1 MKLIEIIT
9 KIKNTLQHI
18 IRKIF
23 IHELYVEGKE
33 PQKSYCFER
42 KFFGLYVIF
51 VLYSLLLLFGINFP
65 GSYLYIL
72 TFGNPF
78 VFCNALV
85 IFFLAL
91 SLLYS
96 VDKIRVFIFEEYT
109 AIKQVALYIVMMAG
123 IYLFSLFLYSI
134 NLNFIS
140 YLLGLSTVWLVL
152 LSIRFFMYSRKFAT
166 KIEARLITR
175 YSASR
180 GFLAFIA
187 PYFILGV
194 LVTISL
200 FYRGLLVFISLD
212 FFGPFAPEEA
222 VGVYILEMRLIMPLI
237 YFSLIL
243 TLLFIIFEYV
253 FTRRRAETR
262 RAGLFDN
269 YTFSLIVLFIFFFQ
283 VFQLTMFLVLNPAT
297 ITALKARVGD
307 TSSTIWVILIVEFA
321 FSMYFLYR
329 IVKKLGRSLEW
340 RFLIFKRD
348 GLILLILGCVFAQTL
363 TRFALQTQI
372 PNQEITLLGQFFM
385 ADKYIVSLIM
395 IIFLGSTLLF
405 YYLKPHET
413 SMFIRLQKETVSQE
427 EKSKD
432 IIYQL
437 IRSEYI
443 RRGRAYPL
451 EILDR
456 ELIRTTKL
464 PKNKVYSIVENLAK
478 IDMDIL
484 LTEKKDENGTM
495 VKIIDFT
502 SVTEGYDKKGIAHKK
517 AKKYLSERLYTTMTK
532 KKSSNLNLST
542 TNNNDKASDQFLTS
556 LSTDYGKKQ
565 KDETLFG
572 QKQKETIIT
581 FTKKEI
587 PTSLK
592 NLIIDTLKKEYSYRI
607 ENEEKYPDFH
617 FNISE
622 IASQVQIETRISPGE
637 LYPILESIN
646 GSDLEFSLFE
656 NPEEPEDKKVSFFPV
671 ADDDLSYS
679 LANFRPEEYKK
690 VRSKVLKNYM
700 KFLKRKKARAIF
712 SKLRKEIGNKTEEQ
726 QVWNTLYKILNNHYP
741 LHLAVLERVKLGED
755 LPKVIKVFPKKD
767 INVFSIESK
776 AKAK

>member
-1 MKLIEIIT
+1 MKPIEIM
-9 KIKNTLQHI
+9 
-18 IRKIF
+18 RKIF
-23 IHELYVEGKE
+23 IRELYVEEGKE
-33 PQKSYCFER
+33 PQKSYCFKR
-42 KFFGLYVIF
+42 KFFGLYAIF
-51 VLYSLLLLFGINFP
+51 VIYSLLLLFGINFP
-65 GSYLYIL
+65 GSYLNIL

-78 VFCNALV
+78 VFCNALIV
-85 IFFLAL
+85 FFLAL

-96 VDKIRVFIFEEYT
+96 IDKFRGFIFEKYT
-109 AIKQVALYIVMMAG
+109 AIKQIILYIGMITG
-123 IYLFSLFLYSI
+123 IYLILLFINSI
-134 NLNFIS
+134 NMNFIS

-152 LSIRFFMYSRKFAT
+152 LSTRFFMNSRKFAT
-166 KIEARLITR
+166 KIEARLITK
-175 YSASR
+175 YSAFR

-187 PYFILGV
+187 PYLILGV
-194 LVTISL
+194 LVFISL
-200 FYRGLLVFISLD
+200 LFRGLLVFISLD
-212 FFGPFAPEEA
+212 FLAPFAPAEA
-222 VGVYILEMRLIMPLI
+222 VGVYELEMRLIMPLI

-297 ITALKARVGD
+297 ITALKATVGD
-307 TSSTIWVILIVEFA
+307 TSSTIWIILIFEFA

-329 IVKKLGRSLEW
+329 IIKKLGRSLEW
-340 RFLIFKRD
+340 KLFIFKKD
-348 GLILLILGCVFAQTL
+348 GLILLVLGCVFAQTL

-372 PNQEITLLGQFFM
+372 PNQEITLIGQFFM

-405 YYLKPHET
+405 YYLKPQET
-413 SMFIRLQKETVSQE
+413 SMFMRLQKETVNKDI
-427 EKSKD
+427 KSRD

-443 RRGRAYPL
+443 RRGKTYPL

-464 PKNKVYSIVENLAK
+464 PKNKIYSLVETLAK

-484 LTEKKDENGTM
+484 LTEKKDDNGTM
-495 VKIIDFT
+495 VKMIDFT
-502 SVTEGYDKKGIAHKK
+502 SVTESYDKKGIAQKK

-532 KKSSNLNLST
+532 KKGTPLNLGIIK
-542 TNNNDKASDQFLTS
+542 NNDQATDQFLTS
-556 LSTDYGKKQ
+556 LSTDYSKKQ
-565 KDETLFG
+565 KDEMLLG
-572 QKQKETIIT
+572 QKQKENMIS

-592 NLIIDTLKKEYSYRI
+592 NLIIDLLKKEYTYRI

-617 FNISE
+617 FSISE
-622 IASQVQIETRISPGE
+622 ISSQVQMVTRISPGE
-637 LYPILESIN
+637 LYPILENIN
-646 GSDLEFSLFE
+646 ESDLELRLIK
-656 NPEEPEDKKVSFFPV
+656 NPKEPEDKNISFFPI

-679 LANFRPEEYKK
+679 LENFRPEEYKK
-690 VRSKVLKNYM
+690 VRIKVIKNFM
-700 KFLKRKKARAIF
+700 KFLKRKKTKAIF

-726 QVWNTLYKILNNHYP
+726 QVWNTLYTILNNHYP
-741 LHLAVLERVKLGED
+741 LYIAGVERVRLGED
-755 LPKVIKVFPKKD
+755 LPKVIKIFPKKD
-767 INVFSIESK
+767 IVVFGIESK
-776 AKAK
+776 AK

>member
-1 MKLIEIIT
+1 MKPIT
-9 KIKNTLQHI
+9 KIKDTLQLI
-18 IRKIF
+18 VRKIF
-23 IHELYVEGKE
+23 IQELYVEGKE

-42 KFFGLYVIF
+42 KFVGLYAIF
-51 VLYSLLLLFGINFP
+51 AFYSLLILFGINFP
-65 GSYLYIL
+65 GSYLNIL

-85 IFFLAL
+85 FFFLAL

-96 VDKIRVFIFEEYT
+96 VDKIRVFIFEKYT
-109 AIKQVALYIVMMAG
+109 AIKQIVLYIGM
-123 IYLFSLFLYSI
+123 ITCFYLISLFMYSI
-134 NLNFIS
+134 NLNIIS
-140 YLLGLSTVWLVL
+140 YLLALSTVWLVL
-152 LSIRFFMYSRKFAT
+152 LSTRFFMYSRKFAT
-166 KIEARLITR
+166 KIEARFITK
-175 YSASR
+175 YSAFR

-187 PYFILGV
+187 PYLILGV
-194 LVTISL
+194 LVLISL

-212 FFGPFAPEEA
+212 FFGPFAPAEA
-222 VGVYILEMRLIMPLI
+222 VGVYVLEMRLIMPLI

-297 ITALKARVGD
+297 ITALKATVGD
-307 TSSTIWVILIVEFA
+307 TSATIWFMFIIEFA

-329 IVKKLGRSLEW
+329 IVKKLGHSLEW
-340 RFLIFKRD
+340 RLFIFKRD
-348 GLILLILGCVFAQTL
+348 GLILLILSCVFAQTL

-385 ADKYIVSLIM
+385 ADKYIVSLVM

-413 SMFIRLQKETVSQE
+413 SMFIRLHKETVGQE
-427 EKSKD
+427 EKSMD

-437 IRSEYI
+437 LRSEYI
-443 RRGRAYPL
+443 RRVKAYPL

-456 ELIRTTKL
+456 ELIRATKL
-464 PKNKVYSIVENLAK
+464 PKNKVYSLVENLAK
-478 IDMDIL
+478 IDMDVL
-484 LTEKKDENGTM
+484 LTEKKDDYGTM
-495 VKIIDFT
+495 VKMIDFT
-502 SVTEGYDKKGIAHKK
+502 SVTESYDKKGIAQKK
-517 AKKYLSERLYTTMTK
+517 AKKFLSERLYTTTTEK
-532 KKSSNLNLST
+532 RRSHLNLGPVS
-542 TNNNDKASDQFLTS
+542 NNGKASDQFLTS
-556 LSTDYGKKQ
+556 LSTDYSKKQ
-565 KDETLFG
+565 KDEILFE
-572 QKQKETIIT
+572 QKQKETMIS

-592 NLIIDTLKKEYSYRI
+592 NLILDILKKEYTYRI

-617 FNISE
+617 FSISE
-622 IASQVQIETRISPGE
+622 ISSQVQMETRISPGE
-637 LYPILESIN
+637 LYPILESITE
-646 GSDLEFSLFE
+646 SDLELSLIK
-656 NPEEPEDKKVSFFPV
+656 NPKEPEDKKVSFFPV

-690 VRSKVLKNYM
+690 VRIKVIKNYM

-726 QVWNTLYKILNNHYP
+726 QVWNTIYKILNNYYP
-741 LHLAVLERVKLGED
+741 LYEAVVDRVRLGED
-755 LPKVIKVFPKKD
+755 LPKVIKIFPKKD
-767 INVFSIESK
+767 IKVFGIKSK
-776 AKAK
+776 AK

>member
-1 MKLIEIIT
+1 MKPIEIIT
-9 KIKNTLQHI
+9 KIKDTLHHI

-23 IHELYVEGKE
+23 IPKLYVEGKE
-33 PQKSYCFER
+33 FQKSYCFER

-51 VLYSLLLLFGINFP
+51 LLYSLLLLFGINFP
-65 GSYLYIL
+65 GSYLDIL

-78 VFCNALV
+78 VFCDALIV
-85 IFFLAL
+85 LFLAL

-96 VDKIRVFIFEEYT
+96 IDKFRVFIFEKYT
-109 AIKQVALYIVMMAG
+109 AIKQIVLYIVMITI
-123 IYLFSLFLYSI
+123 IYLILLFINSI
-134 NLNFIS
+134 NMNFIS
-140 YLLGLSTVWLVL
+140 YLLALSTMWLVL
-152 LSIRFFMYSRKFAT
+152 LSVRFYMYSRKFAT
-166 KIEARLITR
+166 KIEARLITK
-175 YSASR
+175 YSAFR

-194 LVTISL
+194 LVLISL
-200 FYRGLLVFISLD
+200 FFRGLLVFISLD
-212 FFGPFAPEEA
+212 FLAPFAPAEA
-222 VGVYILEMRLIMPLI
+222 VSVYELEMRLIMPLI

-297 ITALKARVGD
+297 VTALKSTVGE
-307 TSSTIWVILIVEFA
+307 TSMTIWIIIIIEFA

-329 IVKKLGRSLEW
+329 IIKKLGRSLEW
-340 RFLIFKRD
+340 SFLIFKKD

-363 TRFALQTQI
+363 TRFALQTQV
-372 PNQEITLLGQFFM
+372 PNQEITLIGQFFM
-385 ADKYIVSLIM
+385 ADKYIVSLLM

-413 SMFIRLQKETVSQE
+413 SMFMRLQKETVDQDI
-427 EKSKD
+427 KSRD

-443 RRGRAYPL
+443 RRARAFPL

-464 PKNKVYSIVENLAK
+464 PKNKIYSLVENLAE

-484 LTEKKDENGTM
+484 LTEKKDDNGTM
-495 VKIIDFT
+495 VKMIDFT
-502 SVTEGYDKKGIAHKK
+502 SVTESYDKKGIAQKK

-532 KKSSNLNLST
+532 KKGTHLNLGAIKS
-542 TNNNDKASDQFLTS
+542 NDKASDQFLTS
-556 LSTDYGKKQ
+556 LSTDYDKKQKEEMLLGKKQ
-565 KDETLFG
+565 KET
-572 QKQKETIIT
+572 TIS

-587 PTSLK
+587 PISLK
-592 NLIIDTLKKEYSYRI
+592 NLIIDLLKKEYTYRI

-617 FNISE
+617 FSISE
-622 IASQVQIETRISPGE
+622 IASQVQMVTRISPGE
-637 LYPILESIN
+637 LYPILENIN
-646 GSDLEFSLFE
+646 ESDLELSLIQ
-656 NPEEPEDKKVSFFPV
+656 NPKEPEDKQVSFFPV

-690 VRSKVLKNYM
+690 VRIKVIKNYM
-700 KFLKRKKARAIF
+700 KFLKRKKTKAIF

-741 LHLAVLERVKLGED
+741 LYVAGVERVRLGED
-755 LPKVIKVFPKKD
+755 LPKVIKIFPKKD
-767 INVFSIESK
+767 IVVFGIESK
-776 AKAK
+776 AK

>member
-1 MKLIEIIT
+1 MKPIEIFTQT
-9 KIKNTLQHI
+9 KEKLQLI
-18 IRKIF
+18 FRKIF
-23 IHELYVEGKE
+23 IKELYIEGKE
-33 PQKSYCFER
+33 PQKSYCFDK
-42 KFFGLYVIF
+42 KFFGLYALF
-51 VLYSLLLLFGINFP
+51 VLYSLLILFGINFP
-65 GSYLYIL
+65 GSYLNIL

-78 VFCNALV
+78 VFCSALV
-85 IFFLAL
+85 AFFLAL

-109 AIKQVALYIVMMAG
+109 AIKQIVLYIG
-123 IYLFSLFLYSI
+123 IISVFYLIFLFLYLI

-152 LSIRFFMYSRKFAT
+152 LSTRFFMYSRKFAT
-166 KIEARLITR
+166 KIEAKFITK
-175 YSASR
+175 YSVFR
-180 GFLAFIA
+180 GFFAFIA

-194 LVTISL
+194 LVVVSL

-212 FFGPFAPEEA
+212 FFGPFAPAEA
-222 VGVYILEMRLIMPLI
+222 VGVYELEMRLIMPLI

-253 FTRRRAETR
+253 FTRRRADTR

-283 VFQLTMFLVLNPAT
+283 IFQLTMFLVLNSAT
-297 ITALKARVGD
+297 IAALKATVGE
-307 TSSTIWVILIVEFA
+307 TSMTVWYILIAEFV

-340 RFLIFKRD
+340 RLLIFKKD
-348 GLILLILGCVFAQTL
+348 GLTLLILGCVFAQTL

-372 PNQEITLLGQFFM
+372 PNQEISLVGQFFM
-385 ADKYIVSLIM
+385 ADKYIVSLVM
-395 IIFLGSTLLF
+395 LIFLGSTLLL

-413 SMFIRLQKETVSQE
+413 SMFIRLQKETVNKE
-427 EKSKD
+427 IKNRD
-432 IIYQL
+432 IVYQL

-443 RRGRAYPL
+443 RRGKAYPL

-456 ELIRTTKL
+456 ELIRATKL
-464 PKNKVYSIVENLAK
+464 PKNKIYSLVENLAK

-484 LTEKKDENGTM
+484 LTEKKDDYGTM
-495 VKIIDFT
+495 VNMIDFI
-502 SVTEGYDKKGIAHKK
+502 SVTEGFDKKEIAQKK

-532 KKSSNLNLST
+532 KKSSHLDLHT
-542 TNNNDKASDQFLTS
+542 INNSDKASDQFLTS
-556 LSTDYGKKQ
+556 LSTDFSKKQ
-565 KDETLFG
+565 KDEMLFG
-572 QKQKETIIT
+572 QKQKETMIS

-592 NLIIDTLKKEYSYRI
+592 NLIIDILKKEYSYRI
-607 ENEEKYPDFH
+607 ENEEKYPDFY

-622 IASQVQIETRISPGE
+622 IASKVQMETRISPGE

-646 GSDLEFSLFE
+646 ESDLELNLII
-656 NPEEPEDKKVSFFPV
+656 NPEEPEDKKISFFPV
-671 ADDDLSYS
+671 ADDDLCYS

-690 VRSKVLKNYM
+690 VRIKVIKNYL
-700 KFLKRKKARAIF
+700 KFLKRKKAKAIY

-726 QVWNTLYKILNNHYP
+726 QVWNTLYKILNNYYP
-741 LHLAVLERVKLGED
+741 LYIAVAERVRSGED
-755 LPKVIKVFPKKD
+755 LPKVIKIFPQKD
-767 INVFSIESK
+767 IDLFSIESK
-776 AKAK
+776 GK